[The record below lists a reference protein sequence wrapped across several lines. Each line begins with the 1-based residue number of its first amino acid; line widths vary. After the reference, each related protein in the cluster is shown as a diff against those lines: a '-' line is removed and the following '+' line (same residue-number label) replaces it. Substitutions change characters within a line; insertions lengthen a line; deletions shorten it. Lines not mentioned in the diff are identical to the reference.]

1 VLKVPNGSQKTV
13 KIFRAKE
20 NICDILKEAVTDSG
34 LRGKRRI
41 FIKPNLSHPE
51 YLPGVV
57 TSPKLIQE
65 LIGLLRNGNS
75 EVIVGESNGFNYP
88 CWSAFEKTGVETA
101 VKKAGGTVINLSED
115 KVVEVKFQGI
125 TPLKRLFL
133 PKTILD
139 ADAVVDLPLMKTH
152 EFMTYSGAIK
162 NLFGCVP
169 SNKRIYLHPYLP
181 EVMYRLYS
189 LFKPE
194 LTIMDARTGIEGN
207 GPTKGKPVK
216 MGLMLT
222 GNDALAVDITAARVM
237 MLNWKETYLNYIAT
251 KAGLR
256 VEDIAVKGLQ
266 VSEVAHRFEVP
277 RIDLP
282 VKVQMMI
289 YQHEYLTKALFC
301 SLDVVRLFQKIT
313 MAYRGKPVEIG

>member
-1 VLKVPNGSQKTV
+1 VLKVPNVSQKTV
-13 KIFRAKE
+13 KIFRAKD
-20 NICDILKEAVTDSG
+20 DISDIVKEAVTNSG

-57 TSPKLIQE
+57 TSPE
-65 LIGLLRNGNS
+65 LMQQLVGLLRDDNN
-75 EVIVGESNGFNYP
+75 EVVVGESNGFNYP
-88 CWSAFEKTGVETA
+88 CWSAFEKTGVEAA
-101 VKKAGGTVINLSED
+101 VKKAGGSVINLSED
-115 KVVEVKFQGI
+115 KLVEVKFQGN

-152 EFMTYSGAIK
+152 EFMAYSGAIK

-181 EVMYRLYS
+181 EVLYRLYS
-189 LFKPE
+189 LFKPQ

-207 GPTKGKPVK
+207 GPTKGKPVE

-222 GNDALAVDITAARVM
+222 GNDALIVDITAARVM
-237 MLNWKETYLNYIAT
+237 ILNWKGTYLNYIAT
-251 KAGLR
+251 KTGLR
-256 VEDIAVKGLQ
+256 EEDTVVEGLQ
-266 VSEVAHRFEVP
+266 VSEVAHRFEPP

-282 VKVQMMI
+282 VKAQMMI

-313 MAYRGKPVEIG
+313 MAYRGKPVEFG